1 MYREMSKVSASAAGT
16 AIQAPLMP
24 RKCGSTSRQAAV
36 KTKVR
41 QNERIADTLP
51 LDNAVKNPEDVM
63 LTPLNKKQNPS
74 KTHGRPYKLKIQFQP
89 KAPQPQQTFPLRAQ
103 KKIPSQPR
111 IKTSSSRNSSTLPR
125 MHPTPASSFRKTL
138 RAT

>member
-1 MYREMSKVSASAAGT
+1 MSNVSASAAGT

-24 RKCGSTSRQAAV
+24 RKCGSTIRQTAV

-63 LTPLNKKQNPS
+63 LTPLNKKQKANKRNPVNASGKVSASWVNIVIIGRDNASAAPNKKIEDAMTNRKEIRYTRRS
-74 KTHGRPYKLKIQFQP
+74 KTLFRAPY
-89 KAPQPQQTFPLRAQ
+89 
-103 KKIPSQPR
+103 
-111 IKTSSSRNSSTLPR
+111 
-125 MHPTPASSFRKTL
+125 
-138 RAT
+138 

>member
-63 LTPLNKKQNPS
+63 LTPLNKKQKANKRNPVNANGKVS
-74 KTHGRPYKLKIQFQP
+74 ASWVNIVIIGRD
-89 KAPQPQQTFPLRAQ
+89 KASDAPN
-103 KKIPSQPR
+103 KKIEDAMTNRKEIRYTRRSK
-111 IKTSSSRNSSTLPR
+111 IL
-125 MHPTPASSFRKTL
+125 FR
-138 RAT
+138 APY

>member
-1 MYREMSKVSASAAGT
+1 MSNVSASAAGT

-24 RKCGSTSRQAAV
+24 RKCGSKIRQTAV

-63 LTPLNKKQNPS
+63 LTPLNKKQKANKRNPVNASGKVSASWVNIVIIGRDNASAAPNKKIEDAMTNRKEIRYTRRS
-74 KTHGRPYKLKIQFQP
+74 KTLFCAPY
-89 KAPQPQQTFPLRAQ
+89 
-103 KKIPSQPR
+103 
-111 IKTSSSRNSSTLPR
+111 
-125 MHPTPASSFRKTL
+125 
-138 RAT
+138 

>member
-1 MYREMSKVSASAAGT
+1 MSNVSASAAGT

-24 RKCGSTSRQAAV
+24 RKCGSTIRQTAV

-63 LTPLNKKQNPS
+63 LTPLNKKQKANKRNPVNASGKVSASWVNIVIIGRDNTSAAPNKKIEDAMTNRKEIRYTRRS
-74 KTHGRPYKLKIQFQP
+74 KTLFRAPY
-89 KAPQPQQTFPLRAQ
+89 
-103 KKIPSQPR
+103 
-111 IKTSSSRNSSTLPR
+111 
-125 MHPTPASSFRKTL
+125 
-138 RAT
+138 

>member
-1 MYREMSKVSASAAGT
+1 MYREMSKVSTSAAGT

-63 LTPLNKKQNPS
+63 LTPLNKKQKANKRNPVNANGKVSASWVNIVIIGRDKASDAPNKKIEDAMTNRKEIRYTRRS
-74 KTHGRPYKLKIQFQP
+74 KTLFCAPY
-89 KAPQPQQTFPLRAQ
+89 
-103 KKIPSQPR
+103 
-111 IKTSSSRNSSTLPR
+111 
-125 MHPTPASSFRKTL
+125 
-138 RAT
+138 